1 MATVRM
7 SDRIKTDVR
16 EEARRQFKKVNP
28 KQDFSLELGDK
39 IYNKY
44 IAPLVPKIKKLKKEA
59 DIKGYFTFTKTSAL
73 DIGIE
78 SKDGEVSDNLDIPMS
93 AEREVP
99 STNSGYGGSAARLN
113 LKVNSL
119 EAKEIRKILNF
130 NEDVGIKK
138 REYVNLVADNL
149 DNFTT
154 LNQALK
160 AWPALEKLITDN
172 WAIQR
177 VHERVKRKKK
187 QNEQRAEIE
196 LNETELNSVI
206 LTNSLLGDD

>member
-7 SDRIKTDVR
+7 SDKLKVDIRS
-16 EEARRQFKKVNP
+16 EAKRQFKKVNP
-28 KQDFSLELGDK
+28 KQEFSLELGDR

-44 IAPLVPKIKKLKKEA
+44 IAPLTPKIKKLDKEA
-59 DIKGYFTFTKTSAL
+59 NLKGYFGFTKSSEL

-78 SKDGEVSDNLDIPMS
+78 TKGGEISDYLNIPMS
-93 AEREVP
+93 AEREIP
-99 STNSGYGGSAARLN
+99 GSSGYGSSAARLN
-113 LKVNSL
+113 LKANSP

-130 NEDVGIKK
+130 NEDIGNKK
-138 REYVNLVADNL
+138 HEYTSLVADNL

-172 WAIQR
+172 WAMQR

-187 QNEQRAEIE
+187 QDEQRAEIE